1 MRPAG
6 SSRRSGPRSGLT
18 LSRYATNW
26 GVTPAAWA
34 IWRLNPRRIGFV
46 KKRYAAVS
54 RHLRQRRGAAAA
66 SSGKEQSRNDAAR
79 AIALLQRTDSLNHR
93 TYNVSSGRATTNAEV
108 IARSRM
114 SSQAQRSICPPAEPS
129 RGTTSTSAD
138 SATTPGTN
146 PLYDTDTVSTPRR
159 WQISTLGVIVGVSES
174 ENGLVVGSHVLLL
187 WLAASCDDVAPQ
199 RSSARLQTRSEPH
212 HRQAR
217 TPIDE
222 PKGTCSKR
230 HSTIP
235 GGSHSAFCGLKQTPT
250 RLRSTGRPAPLVR
263 SVQGVPPWLKSGSN
277 ERHAST
283 AALGLRPS
291 ILWTHRETWRVP
303 RAHRSVRLGKSAT
316 LRMLAGIETGRSRP
330 HRLRFDRASRSYG
343 TIETSPA
350 TRGTHGRWW
359 RSTWA
364 SR

>member
-1 MRPAG
+1 MR
-6 SSRRSGPRSGLT
+6 RRC
-18 LSRYATNW
+18 ATKIISAP
-26 GVTPAAWA
+26 T
-34 IWRLNPRRIGFV
+34 NP
-46 KKRYAAVS
+46 
-54 RHLRQRRGAAAA
+54 
-66 SSGKEQSRNDAAR
+66 
-79 AIALLQRTDSLNHR
+79 QRT
-93 TYNVSSGRATTNAEV
+93 
-108 IARSRM
+108 
-114 SSQAQRSICPPAEPS
+114 PPSPS
-129 RGTTSTSAD
+129 
-138 SATTPGTN
+138 P
-146 PLYDTDTVSTPRR
+146 DTDRR
-159 WQISTLGVIVGVSES
+159 TTRYVLEATL
-174 ENGLVVGSHVLLL
+174 N
-187 WLAASCDDVAPQ
+187 
-199 RSSARLQTRSEPH
+199 
-212 HRQAR
+212 
-217 TPIDE
+217 
-222 PKGTCSKR
+222 
-230 HSTIP
+230 STIL

-330 HRLRFDRASRSYG
+330 HRLRFDRASRNYG